1 MDVTEEKFKLALATD
16 LVIYMVQIWTQ
27 GSTEQVKMV
36 EQLMNSW
43 SQRIENNA
51 DIMKKQIAQQMAEN
65 NEDITED
72 VAMVLLDVNNIENK
86 IMKGEFKTQMR
97 DAIFK
102 GLATA
107 SKK

>member
-1 MDVTEEKFKLALATD
+1 LATD

-51 DIMKKQIAQQMAEN
+51 DIMKRQIAKQMVEN
-65 NEDITED
+65 NEDMTED
-72 VAMVLLDVNNIENK
+72 VAMVLLDINNMENK
-86 IMKGEFKTQMR
+86 MMKGEFKTQMR
-97 DAIFK
+97 EAIFK
-102 GLATA
+102 GLAIA
-107 SKK
+107 GQK

>member
-51 DIMKKQIAQQMAEN
+51 DIMKRQIAKQMVEN
-65 NEDITED
+65 NEDMTED

-86 IMKGEFKTQMR
+86 MMKGEFKTQMR
-97 DAIFK
+97 EAIFK
-102 GLATA
+102 GLAIA
-107 SKK
+107 GK